1 MSYLNIRIHLSPD
14 GRRKPNY
21 EVVVGVGKPILATL
35 LLIKTSSITT
45 SDQAV
50 PSVVARVPE
59 MGSSSGNTLKSLSNR
74 CLLRLSSDTHSLFHG
89 KTFNEASLTTQRRGF
104 YSFSSPNKLASC
116 KGSHP
121 LRSFSTSSSS
131 SKVGF
136 LGWYLAKLESNPIIT
151 KSVTTSLIFAAAD
164 FTSQMITS
172 ASSYDSIR
180 TLRMAGYGLL
190 LLGPSQHLWFNLLS
204 KALPKRDMLTTF
216 KKMFLGQAVF
226 GPLLQKLSLSSETYC
241 YHKGFKDEALVLKL
255 YSLCITKS
263 LVVRCENAEEIA
275 ARLKRDLLPTL
286 ISGAMFWPTCDF
298 VTYKFV
304 PVHLQPLMNS
314 SCSYIWTIYLTYMAS
329 LNKVS
334 IE

>member
-35 LLIKTSSITT
+35 LLIKTSSVIYNVVP
-45 SDQAV
+45 SIAIIDPAV

-59 MGSSSGNTLKSLSNR
+59 MGSSSGSTLKNLSNR

-226 GPLLQKLSLSSETYC
+226 GPLVTTVFFSYNAALQ
-241 YHKGFKDEALVLKL
+241 G
-255 YSLCITKS
+255 
-263 LVVRCENAEEIA
+263 ENAEEIA

-286 ISGAMFWPTCDF
+286 ISGAMFWPNCDF

>member
-1 MSYLNIRIHLSPD
+1 
-14 GRRKPNY
+14 
-21 EVVVGVGKPILATL
+21 
-35 LLIKTSSITT
+35 
-45 SDQAV
+45 
-50 PSVVARVPE
+50 

-226 GPLLQKLSLSSETYC
+226 GPLVTTVFFSYNAALQ
-241 YHKGFKDEALVLKL
+241 G
-255 YSLCITKS
+255 
-263 LVVRCENAEEIA
+263 ENAEEIA

-304 PVHLQPLMNS
+304 PVHLQFLFLHMDNLFDVHGKLKQS
-314 SCSYIWTIYLTYMAS
+314 EHRVVGLLT
-329 LNKVS
+329 
-334 IE
+334 